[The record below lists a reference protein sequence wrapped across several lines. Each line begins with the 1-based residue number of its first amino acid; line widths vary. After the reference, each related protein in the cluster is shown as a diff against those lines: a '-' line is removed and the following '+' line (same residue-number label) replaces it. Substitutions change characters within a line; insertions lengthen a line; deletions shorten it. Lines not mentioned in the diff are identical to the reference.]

1 MAPFTGMKRWIS
13 QFWQDLPLASK
24 GIFVIML
31 PLAVLLASLASLY
44 NLEKQLSSL
53 ENQLKLALQNQ
64 RDIETVHTNLL
75 LASTGVRDFLL
86 TGDKLFLD
94 TFYIAKNQLPQLLI
108 KLDQQLESDDQ
119 KGRINSIR
127 ELVQDNLKRLDI
139 LSKNE
144 SDVASED
151 LIQQFKLQVN
161 NMERLRLEIEL
172 LKKQEAI
179 LVSEDQ
185 SKIKLQRQ
193 RNIRIT
199 LLAAISGIVG
209 SIVAV
214 WIFSG
219 TIVKRVKLLRDSAA
233 HLAKAE
239 ALELPSKSKDEL
251 GQLSDE
257 LDHASKLLAK
267 TIYETTQARKDAE
280 QANKEKSMFLSR
292 TSHELRTPLN
302 AILGFAQL
310 LLAELENGKHKDN
323 VNMIKSA
330 GDHLLKLIDEVLDIA
345 RIESGVLKLKLEP
358 TPINDLL
365 AEAIQ
370 YIAPL
375 GKIRDIQ
382 IEQEIQADLVA
393 LAERQKLLQV
403 ILNLLSNALKYGP
416 YNSTVLVSAYKKE
429 SKVIIEVF
437 DEGAGIPESLKERL
451 FTAFDRLGAEQTK
464 TEGTGLGLA
473 LSKQIMLA
481 MHGSIHVA
489 KNKSLFWIELNA
501 TDSAPKTEQPS
512 QAATFAKQTTET
524 TYRKQIVYVEDNISN
539 RALVE
544 AVIKRLPNIQLH
556 CAATVK
562 EAKNLLNDIEVH
574 LMIIDLNLPDE
585 SGEALVHYMKSQ
597 VNLISVPII
606 ILSADAMPDTIQR
619 LEKTGID
626 KYMTKPLDIASFT
639 KTVLNLTEDNRE
651 QS

>member
-1 MAPFTGMKRWIS
+1 MAPFTGMKRWVS

-94 TFYIAKNQLPQLLI
+94 TFYVAKNQLPQLLI

-119 KGRINSIR
+119 KSRINSIR

-524 TYRKQIVYVEDNISN
+524 THKKQIVYVEDNISN

-562 EAKNLLNDIEVH
+562 EAKNLLNDIEVD

-639 KTVLNLTEDNRE
+639 KTVLNLTENKRE
-651 QS
+651 HS